1 MAELAQNYHQNLQND
16 TGPSPSN
23 EEREQQIRVSLE
35 AIPAMQ
41 ILENPRETRM
51 NGLLQ
56 SLKKLSQCL
65 AIFQRLSCRKSNKLH
80 NNLKI
85 TYIILCHR
93 DFRIS
98 FISCDLVQN

>member
-1 MAELAQNYHQNLQND
+1 VGKPLGSGAFGKFLRGDHIVCDIQIHIGSVYLGKD
-16 TGPSPSN
+16 IKT
-23 EEREQQIRVSLE
+23 ERDV
-35 AIPAMQ
+35 
-41 ILENPRETRM
+41 
-51 NGLLQ
+51 Q

-65 AIFQRLSCRKSNKLH
+65 AILQRLSCRKSNKLH
-80 NNLKI
+80 NNLKV